1 MRQESDALGARQL
14 PEGALYGIHT
24 LRAVEN
30 FPVSETRLFP
40 EFIRAYAM
48 VKAACAQANLDAG
61 HLDAG
66 RAEAILAACREIAD
80 GRHADQFPVDPYQG
94 GAGTSTN
101 MNVNEVVANRALQL
115 LGREP
120 GDYAFL
126 SPLAHVNLHQSTNDT
141 YPTALRVAALW
152 LLKDL
157 EAGTARLQEAFQEK
171 EAAFAHVVKV
181 GRTEMMDAVPLTLG
195 MEFGA
200 FAEAISRD
208 RWRIFKCRERIK
220 QVPLGGTAVGTGLG
234 APREFIFRAVEHLRN
249 LTGLPVSRA
258 ENLVD
263 ATANADPFVE
273 VSGIL
278 SAYGANLLKISSDL
292 RLLASGPATSIGEI
306 RLPALQAG
314 SSIMPGK
321 VNPVI
326 PECVG
331 QVALRVAANHQ
342 ALTLAAGLGQL
353 QINQFLPLVT
363 QSLLESLRLLRQ
375 ASRIFADKCVA
386 GITAEEARCA
396 ELVAK
401 SHALATVLV
410 PALGYEAVSQ
420 LMAAAEAA
428 GIPLAEHL
436 DARGILSREAAAA
449 LLAPKRMRKLGF
461 EAQDYAGVGGLR
473 RPGEAPPP
481 LDPTVEGPRPPRT
494 PHQGAGKGERD
505 A

>member
-66 RAEAILAACREIAD
+66 RAEAIVAACREIAD

-461 EAQDYAGVGGLR
+461 EAQDYGGVGGLR

-481 LDPTVEGPRPPRT
+481 LDPTVEGPGPPRH
-494 PHQGAGKGERD
+494 PHQGAG
-505 A
+505 

>member
-1 MRQESDALGARQL
+1 MRQESDALGAKPL

-30 FPVSETRLFP
+30 FPVSGQRLFP
-40 EFIRAYAM
+40 EFIRAFAL
-48 VKAACAQANLDAG
+48 VKAACALANQETG
-61 HLDAG
+61 HLDAR
-66 RAEAILAACREIAD
+66 RAEAIVAACREVAD
-80 GRHADQFPVDPYQG
+80 GRHDAQFPVDPFQG

-101 MNVNEVVANRALQL
+101 MNVNEVVANRALEL
-115 LGREP
+115 LGRAP

-126 SPLAHVNLHQSTNDT
+126 SPLGHVNLHQSTNDT
-141 YPTALRVAALW
+141 FPTALRVAALW

-157 EAGTARLQEAFQEK
+157 EAETARLQEALQAK

-181 GRTEMMDAVPLTLG
+181 GRTELMDAVPLTLG

-200 FAEAISRD
+200 FAEALSRD

-220 QVPLGGTAVGTGLG
+220 QVPLGGTAIGTGLG
-234 APREFIFRAVEHLRN
+234 APRAFIFRAAEHLRS

-263 ATANADPFVE
+263 ATANADSFVE

-278 SAYGANLLKISSDL
+278 SAFAANLLKISSDL
-292 RLLASGPATSIGEI
+292 RLLASGPATGIGEI
-306 RLPALQAG
+306 TLPALQAG

-331 QVALRVAANHQ
+331 QVALRVMANHQ

-353 QINQFLPLVT
+353 QINQFMPLLAH
-363 QSLLESLRLLRQ
+363 SLLESLRLLVR
-375 ASRIFADKCVA
+375 AARLFTDKCVA
-386 GITAEEARCA
+386 GITAGEARCR
-396 ELVAK
+396 ELVEK

-410 PALGYEAVSQ
+410 PALGYAAVSR
-420 LMAAAEAA
+420 LLAEADAA
-428 GIPLAEHL
+428 GRPLAEHL
-436 DARGILSREAAAA
+436 AATGMFAPEDATA
-449 LLAPKRMRKLGF
+449 LLAPKRMRKLGY
-461 EAQDYAGVGGLR
+461 ETEDYACLRQAEGEKEEKMPPAAGGDF
-473 RPGEAPPP
+473 PAPPDP
-481 LDPTVEGPRPPRT
+481 LDEGKEGGR
-494 PHQGAGKGERD
+494 E
-505 A
+505 